1 MSDQSREPG
10 RGRFTRRD
18 WVGIAIFLAAAVTTL
33 LWLTILGRG
42 LTFFYDEWDFI
53 NAAATTGYWHSVLQP
68 HNGHPSMIPFS
79 VYWALL
85 HTVGLRHYW
94 PYQLLLV
101 LLDIGCGWLLFVLL
115 RRKVH
120 PAVAAAASAVL
131 MLLGPAWQDLLW
143 PFQIGF
149 LGSVAGGLG
158 ALLLLDRDTRRSDV
172 GACACLVASVG
183 CSGVGLPFL
192 AGVGVELLWRRRDWR
207 RLWVPAFP
215 LALFVVWYE
224 STGRRSTSSVSLT
237 TMLRTMID
245 ATTATV
251 GILAG
256 RSPAL
261 GTLVTCILVVLAV
274 VGLWRRPGRAARLA
288 MAITG
293 LVTFWA
299 LTLLARGVSLTTSQG
314 RYLYPAGVFIL
325 LAIGELPSLLSTSVP
340 LYGPTAPPRL
350 MRGIAVAAVVGLVA
364 YAGLAIWWNSG
375 TLTDGRN
382 GLLRVSSRVRP
393 ELGAV
398 VLAGSA
404 LPQNF
409 RPDPA
414 YVPQVSVGPLLRAVA
429 TFGSPAE
436 NKQDLTASGQAST
449 STLDR
454 LLLRGRPIR
463 ASGTADLPISVAG
476 ECERFAVT
484 LSSQVPDFTLPARG
498 VRVSAPQ
505 SAAIA
510 IRARSLSRLF
520 PSRPLDTIPPG
531 ATRSIEWSARPTN
544 IRWQVA
550 LTTMPLAAPPGSTV
564 TVCPDPYDARPHGSR
579 LTR

>member
-1 MSDQSREPG
+1 MSDHPPG
-10 RGRFTRRD
+10 PERGRFTRGD
-18 WVGIAIFLAAAVTTL
+18 WVGVAIFLAAAVTTVV
-33 LWLTILGRG
+33 WLMILGRG

-53 NAAATTGYWHSVLQP
+53 NAAATTGYGHNVLQP
-68 HNGHPSMIPFS
+68 HNGHPSMVPFS

-101 LLDIGCGWLLFVLL
+101 LLDVGCGWLLFVLL

-120 PAVAAAASAVL
+120 PAAAAAACAVL
-131 MLLGPAWQDLLW
+131 MLLGSAWQDLLW

-149 LGSVAGGLG
+149 LGSVAAGLA
-158 ALLLLDRDTRRSDV
+158 ALLLLDRDTRRSDA
-172 GACACLVASVG
+172 GACACLVVSVG

-224 STGRRSTSSVSLT
+224 TVGRRSTTSVSLT
-237 TMLRTMID
+237 TMLRTMAD

-256 RSPAL
+256 RGVAF
-261 GTLVTCILVVLAV
+261 GTLLTCILVVLAV
-274 VGLWRRPGRAARLA
+274 VGVWRRPGRAARLG

-293 LVTFWA
+293 LFTFWS

-340 LYGPTAPPRL
+340 LHGPASPPEWI
-350 MRGIAVAAVVGLVA
+350 RGIAVVAVVGIVA
-364 YAGLAIWWNSG
+364 YAGLSIWWNSSS
-375 TLTDGRN
+375 LTEGRN
-382 GLLRVSSRVRP
+382 GLLRVSSRERT

-398 VLAGSA
+398 ALVGSA
-404 LPQNF
+404 LPQHF
-409 RPDPA
+409 RPDPN
-414 YVPQVSVGPLLRAVA
+414 YMPQVSVGPFLRAVTA
-429 TFGSPAE
+429 FGSPVE
-436 NKQDLTASGQAST
+436 SKRDITASGLGST
-449 STLDR
+449 STLDG

-463 ASGTADLPISVAG
+463 TSGTADLPLSAG
-476 ECERFAVT
+476 GDCERYAVNRV
-484 LSSQVPDFTLPARG
+484 SQVPDFTLPRRG

-505 SAAIA
+505 AAALA
-510 IRARSLSRLF
+510 IRARSLSHSF

-531 ATRSIEWSARPTN
+531 ATRRIEWSTRPTA

-550 LTTMPLAAPPGSTV
+550 LTTVPLAAPPGSMV
-564 TVCPDPYDARPHGSR
+564 TVCPGPG
-579 LTR
+579 